1 MEQKINSM
9 SQWSRMLRGHG
20 GQLVAERD
28 GEMIPV
34 REQHAPFLF
43 INEMLASGG
52 PLSVL
57 ITNESVVVS
66 ITRATEMS
74 NII

>member
-1 MEQKINSM
+1 MAASWWQS
-9 SQWSRMLRGHG
+9 
-20 GQLVAERD
+20 VTERRD
-28 GEMIPV
+28 RSGT
-34 REQHAPFLF
+34 QHAPFLF
-43 INEMLASGG
+43 INEMLVSGG